1 MSSLQHTRTHTVQ
14 VNNEHNHPSSAH
26 KDTHKH
32 SLAAHGHVR
41 GKPQCVFTLKHRLS
55 EWLWSPG
62 RAGSFFNKPL
72 KNRQTH
78 IHTTSSSVSPVKSS
92 LCTLIYLIT
101 LKFKKGVIVT
111 LLGPSVRLITCTLY
125 RICLSQ
131 TMTCLKK
138 KEKEREHV
146 ECLLCQRHLAV
157 AAVDFRP
164 ILGLSLS

>member
-1 MSSLQHTRTHTVQ
+1 MSSLQHTHTHTVQ

-32 SLAAHGHVR
+32 SLAAHDHVR

-62 RAGSFFNKPL
+62 RAGSLFNKPL

-78 IHTTSSSVSPVKSS
+78 THIHIHIHTHTTSSSVSPVKSS
-92 LCTLIYLIT
+92 PCTLIYLIA

-125 RICLSQ
+125 RICLSR
-131 TMTCLKK
+131 TMTCFKK
-138 KEKEREHV
+138 KIKRESMWSV
-146 ECLLCQRHLAV
+146 CCV
-157 AAVDFRP
+157 SDT
-164 ILGLSLS
+164 